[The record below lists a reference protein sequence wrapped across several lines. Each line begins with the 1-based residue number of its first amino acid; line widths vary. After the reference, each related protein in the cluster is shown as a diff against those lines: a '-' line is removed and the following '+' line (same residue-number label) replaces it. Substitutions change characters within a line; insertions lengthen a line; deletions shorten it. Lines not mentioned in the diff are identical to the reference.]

1 MTTTINMI
9 DYPNRLLTAEVWNY
23 GEANIGP
30 TSAAVKAAPGVL
42 GVAQV
47 LTADPGET
55 VTFYD
60 AAALEG
66 GNIVLGIL
74 PLDVAGVQI
83 YFRRPAIN
91 GIYAKF
97 SVEDGTGVV
106 AVGYL

>member
-30 TSAAVKAAPGVL
+30 TSAAVKDAPGVL

-47 LTADPGET
+47 ITPDAEQT

-60 AAALEG
+60 DPDSANG
-66 GNIVLGIL
+66 TILGIL

-91 GIYAKF
+91 GVYAKF

>member
-23 GEANIGP
+23 GEANLTASG
-30 TSAAVKAAPGVL
+30 AVKAAPGIL

-47 LTADPGET
+47 VTAGSGS

-60 AAALEG
+60 DPDSANG
-66 GNIVLGIL
+66 TILGIL

-91 GIYAKF
+91 GVYAKF